1 LTGKDI
7 GAGSGAVQSLHKQIR
22 RAEERLAEGF
32 YISRWYWDIES
43 GGAGPTAD
51 MSRTRAPGFGPL
63 VASRPAS

>member
-1 LTGKDI
+1 MIVSSNFMITRS
-7 GAGSGAVQSLHKQIR
+7 ATPA
-22 RAEERLAEGF
+22 
-32 YISRWYWDIES
+32 SRKG